1 MPHRIVIFYDQVHTK
16 KKFSLSLNSKEKPV
30 CGIIKDNET
39 SSIEVWE
46 DIIKTFLT
54 WLFLVLTLDNS
65 LANKAL

>member
-39 SSIEVWE
+39 SSIEV
-46 DIIKTFLT
+46 
-54 WLFLVLTLDNS
+54 
-65 LANKAL
+65 